1 MLALEAYLSE
11 ILRVIEEIRIRI
23 LVHEI
28 RPNVEIVCTF
38 VNAEGHFVV
47 KVGDV
52 VLREDVAS
60 VRGLRERIVA
70 QLAVRLDD
78 VTDLIV
84 TPVLRTAG
92 VIQVQDNEL
101 RQCRVEVQLQR
112 GVSRKRLR
120 PFVDRAGGGQCHR
133 GQRGRHYFQCVSHLP
148 PPTFLRSKLYENV
161 TETLSMPTN
170 VV

>member
-1 MLALEAYLSE
+1 MLALKTYLSE
-11 ILRVIEEIRIRI
+11 ILRVVIEIILRA

-28 RPNVEIVCTF
+28 RPHVKVVCTF

-84 TPVLRTAG
+84 TPVLRSTG
-92 VIQVQDNEL
+92 VVQVQDNEL
-101 RQCRVEVQLQR
+101 RQCRVEVQLER
-112 GVSRKRLR
+112 GVGRKGLR

-148 PPTFLRSKLYENV
+148 PPLF
-161 TETLSMPTN
+161 
-170 VV
+170 